1 MKLVAKI
8 FNWITVGLSA
18 FVAVMFI
25 LVAVIFTVAMPE
37 GFVLGI
43 IYGIMAIP
51 CIVPVIVCII
61 SNVLLDKAKTQKELI
76 PIAIVTLILGNMVS
90 GILMLVMK
98 DEDLINN

>member
-37 GFVLGI
+37 GFILGI
-43 IYGIMAIP
+43 FYGIMSIP

-61 SNVLLDKAKTQKELI
+61 SNKMLDKAQTQKELI
-76 PIAIVTLILGNMVS
+76 PIAIVTLLLGNMVS

>member
-25 LVAVIFTVAMPE
+25 LVAIVLTVAMPE
-37 GFVLGI
+37 GFILGI
-43 IYGIMAIP
+43 FYGIMAIP
-51 CIVPVIVCII
+51 CLAPIIVCII
-61 SNVLLDKAKTQKELI
+61 SNKMLDKATSQRDLI
-76 PIAIVTLILGNMVS
+76 PIAIVTLLLGNMVS

-98 DEDLINN
+98 DEDLVNN

>member
-18 FVAVMFI
+18 FVAVIFI
-25 LVAVIFTVAMPE
+25 LVAIIFTVAMPE
-37 GFVLGI
+37 GFIFGI

-51 CIVPVIVCII
+51 CIVPIIVCII
-61 SNVLLDKAKTQKELI
+61 SNVLLNKAKTQRELL
-76 PIAIVTLILGNMVS
+76 PIAIVTLLLGNMVS